1 MLTYYIGFIAG
12 SLKKNLKTFMSKFIV
27 FADSK
32 SNERLLLVRL
42 IDGVPIGL
50 KMDKLSNGPKGE
62 WSSGAMEYHSRTP
75 EFFSSA
81 HV

>member
-12 SLKKNLKTFMSKFIV
+12 SLKKDLKTFMSKFIV

-50 KMDKLSNGPKGE
+50 KMDKLSN
-62 WSSGAMEYHSRTP
+62 
-75 EFFSSA
+75 
-81 HV
+81 